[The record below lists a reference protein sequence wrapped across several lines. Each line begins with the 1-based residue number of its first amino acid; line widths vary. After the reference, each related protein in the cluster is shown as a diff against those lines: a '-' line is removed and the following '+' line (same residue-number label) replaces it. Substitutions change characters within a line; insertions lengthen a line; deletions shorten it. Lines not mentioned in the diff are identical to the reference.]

1 MLLKMPFGRTGH
13 KSSRII
19 FGGCAFTELPQQDA
33 DRILDLI
40 LEQGINHID
49 TAPGYLKSEERIGA
63 WLKPHRNR
71 FFLATKTDKRSYGEA
86 KEDLHRSL
94 DRLRTDHIDLWQMH
108 CLIEPDEWEQAM
120 GPGGAL
126 EAFLEAREE
135 GFVKYLGVT
144 GHGVQAAAM
153 HLKSLERFDFD
164 SVLLPY
170 NHVQMKNPDYAAD
183 FKKLLALCKTRNV
196 AVQTIKSISRGPQ
209 DDATKKYNMWYAP
222 LDEQE
227 AIDHAVHWALANP
240 QVFLNT
246 AADITLLPKV
256 LEAAKAAGE
265 QPSDETME
273 ADIEKYGITPLFT

>member
-1 MLLKMPFGRTGH
+1 
-13 KSSRII
+13 
-19 FGGCAFTELPQQDA
+19 
-33 DRILDLI
+33 
-40 LEQGINHID
+40 
-49 TAPGYLKSEERIGA
+49 
-63 WLKPHRNR
+63 
-71 FFLATKTDKRSYGEA
+71 
-86 KEDLHRSL
+86 
-94 DRLRTDHIDLWQMH
+94 MH

-120 GPGGAL
+120 GLGGAL
-126 EAFLEAREE
+126 EAFIEARKE

-153 HLKSLERFDFD
+153 HLKSLEHFDFD

-170 NHVQMKNPDYAAD
+170 NYVQMKNPDYAAD

-227 AIDHAVHWALANP
+227 AIDHAVHWVLANP

-256 LEAAKAAGE
+256 LRAAERSQPK
-265 QPSDETME
+265 PSDETME
-273 ADIEKYGITPLFT
+273 ADVEKFGITPLFT

>member
-1 MLLKMPFGRTGH
+1 MLQKMPFGRTGH
-13 KSSRII
+13 ESTRII

-49 TAPGYLKSEERIGA
+49 TAPGYLKSEERIGP
-63 WLKPHRNR
+63 WLKHHRDK
-71 FFLATKTDKRSYGEA
+71 FFLATKSDKRTYDGA
-86 KEDLHRSL
+86 KEELYRSL
-94 DRLRTDHIDLWQMH
+94 ERLQTDHVDLWQMH

-120 GPGGAL
+120 GSGGAL
-126 EAFLEAREE
+126 EAFVEAREE

-170 NHVQMKNPDYAAD
+170 NHVQMKNPNYAAD
-183 FKKLLALCKTRNV
+183 FNKLMDVCKTRNV

-227 AIDHAVHWALANP
+227 AIDHVIHWVLANP

-246 AADITLLPKV
+246 AADTTLLPKV

-265 QPSDETME
+265 RPSDETME

>member
-1 MLLKMPFGRTGH
+1 MLTKMPFGRTGH
-13 KSSRII
+13 ESTRII

-40 LEQGINHID
+40 LERGINHID
-49 TAPGYLKSEERIGA
+49 TAPGYLKSEERIGS
-63 WLKPHRNR
+63 WLKHHRDK
-71 FFLATKTDKRSYGEA
+71 FFLATKSDKRTYDGA
-86 KEDLHRSL
+86 KEELYRSL
-94 DRLRTDHIDLWQMH
+94 ERLQTDHVDLWQMH

-120 GPGGAL
+120 GSGGAL
-126 EAFLEAREE
+126 EAFVEARKE

-170 NHVQMKNPDYAAD
+170 NHVQMKNPDYATD
-183 FKKLLALCKTRNV
+183 FKKLLALCKKRNV

-209 DDATKKYNMWYAP
+209 GDATKKYNMWYAP

-227 AIDHAVHWALANP
+227 AIDHAIHWVLANP

-246 AADITLLPKV
+246 AADTTLLPKV
-256 LEAAKAAGE
+256 LEAAKAAKE
-265 QPSDETME
+265 RPSDETME